1 MVSEKVKRFHML
13 KLGKD
18 SSKVSQQL
26 EFHVTPLKD
35 IQSLLDGETMWTLLL
50 QVFSASNH
58 IASLVNL
65 IHQPIHWSALNSAL
79 DLTIWTILVL
89 PEDIILVSLW
99 WVSKYSTTLMTINS
113 SKKKLLNLTSDGWQK
128 LSALILMRLLS
139 LRMYGPVEAIWDHL
153 LNISSEEWK

>member
-35 IQSLLDGETMWTLLL
+35 IQSLLDGETMLTLLL

>member
-26 EFHVTPLKD
+26 EYHVTPLKD

-58 IASLVNL
+58 IA
-65 IHQPIHWSALNSAL
+65 
-79 DLTIWTILVL
+79 
-89 PEDIILVSLW
+89 
-99 WVSKYSTTLMTINS
+99 
-113 SKKKLLNLTSDGWQK
+113 
-128 LSALILMRLLS
+128 
-139 LRMYGPVEAIWDHL
+139 
-153 LNISSEEWK
+153 